1 MNAASGALHMRSIL
15 ILAAVALTGCVSYAA
30 EPMTV
35 EEVVQDAR
43 KGIAYVDNDYIAAR
57 QADNPDLL
65 LIDVRTKAEF
75 DLGHIPGATWIPRGR
90 SEFDFAKTVRDADA
104 EIILYCKTGSR
115 AALVKKALDRQ
126 GYQNVSVHEGFAVW
140 AEDRRPIENELGH
153 VTLIKSPDAS
163 E

>member
-1 MNAASGALHMRSIL
+1 MRSIL
-15 ILAAVALTGCVSYAA
+15 ILAAIALTSCASYAT

-35 EEVVQDAR
+35 EDVVADAR
-43 KGIAYVDNDYIAAR
+43 EGIAYVDNDYIAAR
-57 QADNPDLL
+57 QAENPDLL

-90 SEFDFAKTVRDADA
+90 SEFDIAKTVRDADS

-126 GYQNVSVHEGFAVW
+126 GYQNVSVHEGFEVW
-140 AEDRRPIENELGH
+140 ADAGRPIENELGRL
-153 VTLIKSPDAS
+153 TLIKSPEPS